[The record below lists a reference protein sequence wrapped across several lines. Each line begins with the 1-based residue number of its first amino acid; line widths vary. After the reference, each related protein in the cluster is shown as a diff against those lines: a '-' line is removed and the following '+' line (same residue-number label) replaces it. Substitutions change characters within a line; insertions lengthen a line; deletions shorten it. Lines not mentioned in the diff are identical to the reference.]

1 MLQLRV
7 SPPSPSSPRLDVE
20 VTNRHLMGILTKD
33 SLALLIQLAA
43 QVGVRGGV
51 GGEGRGVRRGE

>member
-43 QVGVRGGV
+43 QVGAARSK
-51 GGEGRGVRRGE
+51 GRG

>member
-43 QVGVRGGV
+43 QVGGAGS
-51 GGEGRGVRRGE
+51 EGRGVRGGV